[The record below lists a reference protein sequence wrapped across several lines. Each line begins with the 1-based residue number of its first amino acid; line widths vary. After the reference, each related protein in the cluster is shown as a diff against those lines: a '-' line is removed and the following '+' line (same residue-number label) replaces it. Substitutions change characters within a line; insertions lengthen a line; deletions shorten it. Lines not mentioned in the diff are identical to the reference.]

1 MIQFGTILKE
11 ACVAVGVEARDK
23 GDALE
28 AVTDLLVAGG
38 GGSDAPR
45 LLSEILAREA
55 LATTGIGEGVAVP
68 HALSEHIHDTSMA
81 VARLSKPIDFDAV
94 DGEPVDLLFLLIGPK
109 GTSVHLQLLSKLA
122 RLLHDPE
129 FRQAAR
135 AVPDAKSLAR
145 LLYSRD

>member
-94 DGEPVDLLFLLIGPK
+94 DGCDGGSCSSGGCGSGADHGCENCVDGQCT
-109 GTSVHLQLLSKLA
+109 GMCA
-122 RLLHDPE
+122 
-129 FRQAAR
+129 
-135 AVPDAKSLAR
+135 
-145 LLYSRD
+145 